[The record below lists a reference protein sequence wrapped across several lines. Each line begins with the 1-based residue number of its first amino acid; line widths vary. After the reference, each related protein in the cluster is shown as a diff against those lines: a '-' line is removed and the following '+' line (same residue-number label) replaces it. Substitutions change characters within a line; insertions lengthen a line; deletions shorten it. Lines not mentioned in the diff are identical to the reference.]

1 MLGVEM
7 EENHHLCFLKPKED
21 LILSDVAIH
30 KPHSKAKFVNCDAR
44 NLPFKDGTFNVVTCF
59 HVIEHIEDGLTVLEG
74 IFRVLKRGLAS
85 TCYSKRKK
93 I

>member
-1 MLGVEM
+1 VFSETKGG
-7 EENHHLCFLKPKED
+7 
-21 LILSDVAIH
+21 LIFSDVAIH

-59 HVIEHIEDGLTVLEG
+59 HVIEHIEDSLTVLEE
-74 IFRVLKRGLAS
+74 IHILKGGLAS
-85 TCYSKRKK
+85 ACYAERKK